1 MSSNP
6 KEHKSVG
13 GANLEKAGTEISER
27 QVIARLWKYMWPYRR
42 LFFSSLIILPLITT
56 LTLVQPWIIQRAIDN
71 HLVPQDLTGFPIL
84 VAAYATCLIV
94 IAALEFTQVWVMQL
108 AGQRALRDVR
118 QDVFEHVQT
127 LSSRFFQT
135 QPVGRLMARMTTD
148 IESLQ
153 EALASGMITM
163 LGDILML
170 TGIVVILLVK
180 DWQFALMSF
189 VVVPFLLGLTAVF
202 RHFMKKAF
210 REIRVKV
217 ARLYSYLQESVT
229 GMTIIQ
235 LFVRENIGAS
245 EYKTIN
251 EEYRD
256 ANFMAIRFDALLYS
270 VVETVGSITVGVIIW
285 YGSGQVLQDAISL
298 GVLVA
303 FIEYMQKFFVPIRD
317 LAQKYNFLQSAIA
330 AAERIFELLDEKDTV
345 PVVKEPTPLPAKP
358 FEIEFRNVW
367 FAYKPGEWVLRD
379 VSFKVRPGE
388 RLALVGQTGSGKSTI
403 IALLTRLRD
412 VTEGSILING
422 IDIRDFDLQAYRKH
436 FAVVLQEC
444 FLFQGSIREN
454 ITLGEDIHLDE
465 VIEASKAVR
474 AHKLISAYPDQY
486 EHTVMERGQNL
497 SAGEKQLLSFAR
509 ALVHKPEVLILD
521 EATANVDTETEALLQ
536 DAVDVLL
543 QRQTSIV
550 VAHRLSTIQK
560 ADTIIVLNR
569 GEIQESGSHRT
580 LIEKDGHYAALHKL
594 QYRPPQSSFATA

>member
-1 MSSNP
+1 MSTKP
-6 KEHKSVG
+6 TTHKSVG
-13 GANLEKAGTEISER
+13 GANLEKAETELSER
-27 QVIARLWKYMWPYRR
+27 QVIGRLWQYMWPYRR
-42 LFFSSLIILPLITT
+42 LFISSLVILPVITA
-56 LTLVQPWIIQRAIDN
+56 LTLVQPWIIQRAIDT
-71 HLVPQDLTGFPIL
+71 HLVPQDLTGFPLL
-84 VAAYATCLIV
+84 VAAYAACLVI

-180 DWQFALMSF
+180 DWQFALTSF

-202 RHFMKKAF
+202 RHFMKRAF

-235 LFVRENIGAS
+235 LFVRENIGAQ

-285 YGSGQVLQDAISL
+285 YGSGQVLQDAVTL

-345 PVVKEPTPLPAKP
+345 PVSKTPTPLPETP

-379 VSFKVRPGE
+379 VSFTVRPGE

-403 IALLTRLRD
+403 ISLLTRLRD
-412 VTEGSILING
+412 VTEGSILLNG
-422 IDIRDFDLQAYRKH
+422 IDIREFDLQAYRKH

-454 ITLGEDIHLDE
+454 ITLGKDIPLDE
-465 VIEASKAVR
+465 VIDASKAVR
-474 AHKLISAYPDQY
+474 AHKLISAYPNQY
-486 EHTVMERGQNL
+486 EHLVSERGQNL
-497 SAGEKQLLSFAR
+497 SSGEKQLLSFAR

-536 DAVDVLL
+536 DAVDVLM

-569 GEIQESGSHRT
+569 GEIQESGPHQE
-580 LIEKDGHYAALHKL
+580 LIQKDGHYAALHKL
-594 QYRPPQSSFATA
+594 QYRVPQSSFATA